1 MRPQL
6 KNVTNEIAAVGAP
19 MSAIPSVS
27 RLWTA
32 TTTNGSF
39 LITWQDFAL
48 GRVQAPTNTSYLLPL
63 TSYLLPCISST

>member
-1 MRPQL
+1 MGSPADA
-6 KNVTNEIAAVGAP
+6 TEVGTW
-19 MSAIPSVS
+19 

-48 GRVQAPTNTSYLLPL
+48 GRIPAPTNP
-63 TSYLLPCISST
+63 SSLIPHPSFRLNLS

>member
-1 MRPQL
+1 MGSPADA
-6 KNVTNEIAAVGAP
+6 TEVGTW
-19 MSAIPSVS
+19 

-48 GRVQAPTNTSYLLPL
+48 GRIPAATNTSYLLPR
-63 TSYLLPCISST
+63 ISST